1 MTFDL
6 FNMPF
11 CTEPLSAEYILN
23 GMIGH
28 YKGKRVMLEPRPK
41 RMIFNDPATIVFWED
56 GTKTIVKCSKDETFS
71 PYFGF
76 LAALAK
82 KIYGTNSAVQKIVD
96 QWADKDNG

>member
-1 MTFDL
+1 MFDFTFLD
-6 FNMPF
+6 NWPDNK
-11 CTEPLSAEYILN
+11 TILIYN
-23 GMIGH
+23 KNNTLPNPYPDRI
-28 YKGKRVMLEPRPK
+28 
-41 RMIFNDPATIVFWED
+41 IFNDPATIVFWED
-56 GTKTIVKCSKDETFS
+56 GTKTIVKCSKDEVFS